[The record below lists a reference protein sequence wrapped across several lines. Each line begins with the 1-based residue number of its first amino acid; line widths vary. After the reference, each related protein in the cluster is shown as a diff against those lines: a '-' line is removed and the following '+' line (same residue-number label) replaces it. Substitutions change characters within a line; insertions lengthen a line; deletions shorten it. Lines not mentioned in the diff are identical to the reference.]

1 MGHYHNKLDKKYFNK
16 SVYVKKFEEVFN
28 IKIKDYPLQYELVYE
43 TYNTIISLN
52 NILFFIKLCSFN
64 K

>member
-28 IKIKDYPLQYELVYE
+28 IKIKRLP
-43 TYNTIISLN
+43 TPI
-52 NILFFIKLCSFN
+52 
-64 K
+64 

>member
-28 IKIKDYPLQYELVYE
+28 IKIKDYPL
-43 TYNTIISLN
+43 TIWHTFWYI
-52 NILFFIKLCSFN
+52 
-64 K
+64 